1 MYYVG
6 SIDHASNIADPRR
19 KREWVKLMSAK
30 ERDWVQLYQKFP
42 TELNEYIHSVCY
54 DSLDDEDCQVE
65 LQLLRMH
72 FDWEEDYS
80 INWEFNISAPS
91 VEVKYPSFEEMLEAW
106 KSDTKPGKS
115 AYAFWDSKGRDLEVS
130 WGWNSPP
137 RLSII
142 SLKLK

>member
-65 LQLLRMH
+65 LQLLRMF
-72 FDWEEDYS
+72 FDWEEYYS
-80 INWEFNISAPS
+80 INWGFNVNASP
-91 VEVKYPSFEEMLEAW
+91 VEVKYSSFEVMLQAW
-106 KSDTKPGKS
+106 KSDTKPGNS